1 MNAITNL
8 LAPIDGYKVYI
19 GIALAIVVIL
29 AQHFAGISVPG
40 VPDPGA
46 SWGQSIW
53 ELIMGAF
60 ARSAVAKIS
69 A

>member
-8 LAPIDGYKVYI
+8 LAPIEGYKVYL
-19 GIALAIVVIL
+19 GIALAILVIL
-29 AQHFAGISVPG
+29 AQHFGGIAVPG

-46 SWGQSIW
+46 SWLQSIW
-53 ELIMGAF
+53 ALIMGAF
-60 ARSAVAKIS
+60 ARSAVTKIS